1 MYKSKLFAKLGLI
14 IDNENIGNMKTRALK
29 LVKNSN
35 GNTGLLLTLNFLKIL
50 FKLKNRAVIKP

>member
-14 IDNENIGNMKTRALK
+14 SDNENIGNMKIRALK